1 MISSAPT
8 ILLPWVRIPSTP
20 STLYSIYVVEKEA
33 GVGPEKEAGVG
44 PEKDDPPF
52 FLTFVCKVDRR
63 KFVKKDVLRER
74 SFIILQLAVVVAMA
88 VGSSV
93 TR

>member
-1 MISSAPT
+1 MGCRHSSVDSSAPT

-20 STLYSIYVVEKEA
+20 STLYSIYVV
-33 GVGPEKEAGVG
+33 EKEAGVG